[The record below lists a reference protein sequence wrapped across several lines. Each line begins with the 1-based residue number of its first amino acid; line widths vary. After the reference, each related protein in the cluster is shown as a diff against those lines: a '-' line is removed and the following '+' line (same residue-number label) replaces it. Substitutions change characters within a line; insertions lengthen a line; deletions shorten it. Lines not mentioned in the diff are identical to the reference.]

1 LTTADLS
8 GTVTRFVHN
17 ADNTEVVMRV
27 RFAALSALLVLAV
40 PPAASAWTWPV
51 DGPVLR
57 PFSFGSDP
65 YAAGQHR
72 GIDIGAPSGTPV
84 RAAAGGVV
92 SFAGTVPKGGKT
104 VTIQTSTGY
113 AVTLVHLGSIR
124 VIRGTT
130 VEEGA
135 TVGTVGPSGVPDIPE
150 PYVYLGIRVASDDQ
164 GYVDPLLFLPPRA
177 QPPASPESAS
187 DPPSAPAG
195 ETSGGEASAPRVPAE
210 PPPASAPAADAGA
223 GETRPAT
230 QEPAGEPAPDAA
242 VEPHPATVP
251 VAEAPAA
258 PAAAAPPVAEAPAAD
273 SAPAAPAQ
281 GPEGGRAVTALPA
294 EVPTAL
300 GGRSSAG
307 SSSSV
312 EPAPAAWPFELTA
325 AVEPAEHHA
334 TPAGARQPRRPQIAA
349 RVEPSPEGAVVQ
361 TSTPDVSLLRRRRPD
376 GIDATARRGS
386 RATATEGMSPRDGLW
401 IAAALVATLVAGLG
415 IRRHRQRPG
424 ATPAG
429 PEAPRMM
436 VLVGG
441 SRHEVDA
448 RRFDR
453 RPGAAAAWPA
463 PTEHD
468 DRLAA

>member
-1 LTTADLS
+1 
-8 GTVTRFVHN
+8 
-17 ADNTEVVMRV
+17 MRV
-27 RFAALSALLVLAV
+27 RLAALSTLLVLAV

-187 DPPSAPAG
+187 DPPSAPADESSG
-195 ETSGGEASAPRVPAE
+195 SETSAPPIAAE
-210 PPPASAPAADAGA
+210 PPPPAPAANAGA
-223 GETRPAT
+223 TETAPAT
-230 QEPAGEPAPDAA
+230 QEPASEPVPDAA
-242 VEPHPATVP
+242 AEPPPATAP
-251 VAEAPAA
+251 VTEAPAA

-273 SAPAAPAQ
+273 SAPAVPVQ
-281 GPEGGRAVTALPA
+281 GPEGGRGVTALPA
-294 EVPTAL
+294 EAPIAL
-300 GGRSSAG
+300 GGGSRAG

-312 EPAPAAWPFELTA
+312 EPAPAEWSLMQIA
-325 AVEPAEHHA
+325 AVEPIEHRA
-334 TPAGARQPRRPQIAA
+334 TPAGATQPQRPPIAA
-349 RVEPSPEGAVVQ
+349 EAEPSPEGAVVQ
-361 TSTPDVSLLRRRRPD
+361 TSTPDMSLLRRRRPD
-376 GIDATARRGS
+376 GIDATARGGS
-386 RATATEGMSPRDGLW
+386 RAAPTEGISPRDGLW
-401 IAAALVATLVAGLG
+401 IAAALVAALVAGLAVRHH
-415 IRRHRQRPG
+415 RRRPG
-424 ATPAG
+424 ATTAG
-429 PEAPRMM
+429 AEAPRMM

-448 RRFDR
+448 PRVDR
-453 RPGAAAAWPA
+453 RPGAAAARPTA
-463 PTEHD
+463 TEHEE
-468 DRLAA
+468 RLAA